1 MRETESIHLSLVDVE
16 SYGDFFKNNYHA
28 ACLVALR
35 YVKDTQ
41 EAEDLVQ
48 EVFLHIW
55 EKRDQI
61 NVKSNLRNYLYVSV
75 RNASINY
82 VQRNKETFTT
92 IENADLSSSF
102 VDSDEEFAKEEF
114 ASKIARAIE
123 KLPPQCKKIF
133 LLAYLNS
140 LSYQQIADTLQLSKN
155 TVKTQMGIAYKLLRE
170 DLKESI
176 VNLLFLLFRRS
187 GV

>member
-1 MRETESIHLSLVDVE
+1 VGKTENINMSLANVT
-16 SYGDFFKNNYHA
+16 SYGDFFKINYHA
-28 ACLVALR
+28 ACLIALR

-55 EKRDQI
+55 ERRNQI
-61 NVKSNLRNYLYVSV
+61 NIKDNLRNYLFNSV
-75 RNASINY
+75 KNASINY
-82 VQRNKETFTT
+82 VQRNKKLFTAL
-92 IENADLSSSF
+92 ENADLSSSF

-114 ASKIARAIE
+114 ASNVSRAIE

-133 LLAYLNS
+133 LMAYLDN
-140 LSYQQIADTLQLSKN
+140 LSYQHIAETLQLSKN

-170 DLKESI
+170 HLKDSI
-176 VNLLFLLFRRS
+176 VNLMFLLFRRIR
-187 GV
+187 V

>member
-1 MRETESIHLSLVDVE
+1 MRETENIHLALVDVE

-35 YVKDTQ
+35 YVKDAE

-61 NVKSNLRNYLYVSV
+61 NVRGNLRNYLYISV
-75 RNASINY
+75 KNASINY
-82 VQRNKETFTT
+82 VQRSKESFTT
-92 IENADLSSSF
+92 LDNADLSLSF

-114 ASKIARAIE
+114 ASKVSRAIE
-123 KLPPQCKKIF
+123 QLPPQCKKIF
-133 LLAYLNS
+133 LLAYLNN
-140 LSYQQIADTLQLSKN
+140 LSYQQIAETLQLSKN

-170 DLKESI
+170 HLKDSI
-176 VNLLFLLFRRS
+176 VNFFFLLFRRLR
-187 GV
+187 V